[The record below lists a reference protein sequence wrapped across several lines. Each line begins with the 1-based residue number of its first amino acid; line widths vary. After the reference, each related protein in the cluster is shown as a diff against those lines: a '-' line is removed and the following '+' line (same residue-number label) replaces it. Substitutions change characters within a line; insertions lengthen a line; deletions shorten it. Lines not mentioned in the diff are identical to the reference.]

1 MSNLTPT
8 TLLLN
13 AYKVWG
19 TSTLVWGTADV
30 FFGVDA
36 SATFTVSEVPDIVA
50 ERAISGTE
58 ITLNTLNTGAPEVRY
73 FKAVGVLGNFTFLVD
88 VPPPSDYDHE
98 DTSVDADE
106 DYKYKGAFV
115 ASGTINGVAV
125 EVVGQ
130 RSSARYVIAEAST
143 L

>member
-8 TLLLN
+8 TLFVN

-19 TSTLVWGTADV
+19 TSTLVWGTADIYW
-30 FFGVDA
+30 GRDA
-36 SATFTVSEVPDIVA
+36 LATFTVSEVPDIVA
-50 ERAISGTE
+50 TRNISGTE
-58 ITLNTLNTGAPEVRY
+58 IVLNTLNTGAPEVRY

-88 VPPPSDYDHE
+88 IPPPSNYDYE

-130 RSSARYVIAEAST
+130 RSSARYVIAESST